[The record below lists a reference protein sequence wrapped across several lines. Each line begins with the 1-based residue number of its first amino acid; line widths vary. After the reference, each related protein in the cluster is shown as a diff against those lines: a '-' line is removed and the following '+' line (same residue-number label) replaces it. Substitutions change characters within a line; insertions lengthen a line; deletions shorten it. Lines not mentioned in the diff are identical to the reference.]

1 MDKQLKEAEGKA
13 DKICEGI
20 DTVKK
25 IAKHKQLLQRCNYY
39 LSIIAQIALSQ
50 QLFDEARKF
59 ANDTYSEIQKDAW
72 IIAMSNTSTSGRIVD
87 VVTNLKLD
95 LEALTRML
103 VETLTKEGVDII
115 NDIKDAYQ
123 I

>member
-1 MDKQLKEAEGKA
+1 MDRQLNEAEITT

-20 DTVKK
+20 DTAEKV
-25 IAKHKQLLQRCNYY
+25 AKHKLLLQRCNYY
-39 LSIIAQIALSQ
+39 LSIIAQSTLNQ
-50 QLFDEARKF
+50 KLFDEARKF
-59 ANDTYSEIQKDAW
+59 ANDTYFEIQKDAW

-103 VETLTKEGVDII
+103 KEILTKEGVDII
-115 NDIKDAYQ
+115 NDIKDMRQ

>member
-1 MDKQLKEAEGKA
+1 MDRQLNGAAVPA
-13 DKICEGI
+13 DKVCEEI
-20 DTVKK
+20 NTAKK
-25 IAKHKQLLQRCNYY
+25 IAKHKQLLRRCNYY
-39 LSIIAQIALSQ
+39 LSIIAQNALSQ

-72 IIAMSNTSTSGRIVD
+72 IIAMSNTSTKGRIVD

-103 VETLTKEGVDII
+103 VEILTKEGVDII
-115 NDIKDAYQ
+115 NDMKDMSQ